1 MSQKNNDMSQTDKHD
16 MQICKYILI
25 MTTRKTKA
33 IYTMTKQISKTPYE
47 DLIEEQLLAL
57 LEKLWRDYHI
67 NNTSSKDQV

>member
-33 IYTMTKQISKTPYE
+33 RYTKTKQISKTP
-47 DLIEEQLLAL
+47 
-57 LEKLWRDYHI
+57 
-67 NNTSSKDQV
+67 